1 MLYESV
7 QFKYNRPINAE
18 AGKGT
23 RAMLSGMYT
32 QEYAASVPALQSKL
46 GSGASGPDVAVDAL
60 TADLNLDFG
69 AAAWFLTSQCGPD
82 VVAALKTGRQA
93 EWEAYLQGCV
103 RVSPQEGNRT
113 AWYTATVKALG
124 GY

>member
-7 QFKYNRPINAE
+7 QFKYNRPIN
-18 AGKGT
+18 GQLGQGT
-23 RAMLSGMYT
+23 RAMLSEMYN
-32 QEYAASVPALQSKL
+32 QKYAASVPSLKAKAAAL
-46 GSGASGPDVAVDAL
+46 GGDANGVRDLL
-60 TADLNLDFG
+60 TADQDLDFG
-69 AAAWFLTSQCGPD
+69 SAAWFLTSQCGPA
-82 VVAALKTGRQA
+82 VVTALKNGKQA

-103 RVSPQEGNRT
+103 RVSPGEGNRT